1 MNSRRFSLTD
11 RIKSFRFAFK
21 GLRWLFTEEHNSWI
35 YLLVIAV
42 LIPLC
47 IILHLSPL
55 EWALI
60 AYSIGSVIAA
70 EIFNTAIERLAD
82 RITSETDLVIGK
94 VKDLA
99 AAGVLV
105 TAVVAAVIGLI
116 ILVPKLL

>member
-1 MNSRRFSLTD
+1 
-11 RIKSFRFAFK
+11 
-21 GLRWLFTEEHNSWI
+21 
-35 YLLVIAV
+35 
-42 LIPLC
+42 
-47 IILHLSPL
+47 SPL

-82 RITSETDLVIGK
+82 RITAETDLVIGK